1 MEAEIIKKIELDF
14 DALSN
19 WRDPEGDNFPVL
31 SCLSF
36 YRACGLLKEVEQ
48 YCEKNDKSQV
58 CAADNILCNFYTH
71 QRIRRFIKESWEHH
85 NICLKNDSQIEWKYG
100 ESRRNRL
107 KHPKSISKSIDTSI
121 LVDVLNYGP
130 GVDED
135 LEDNVL
141 VFQIYNKEK
150 EESKKD
156 EQ

>member
-1 MEAEIIKKIELDF
+1 M
-14 DALSN
+14 
-19 WRDPEGDNFPVL
+19 
-31 SCLSF
+31 
-36 YRACGLLKEVEQ
+36 
-48 YCEKNDKSQV
+48 
-58 CAADNILCNFYTH
+58 
-71 QRIRRFIKESWEHH
+71 HH

-100 ESRRNRL
+100 ESRRDRL

-141 VFQIYNKEK
+141 VFQIYHKEK